1 MVDECGYLS
10 WDYLAHYC
18 FTQSLSRG
26 VKLSQAMGNIGDLS
40 SIVEEISKLKTDTEH
55 LQWIA
60 PNYSRALAAAKRLLQ
75 HLLSVFDQSVT
86 TQNNF
91 LPLSLLSSSIFLP
104 FLLFASANVG
114 ISSMTN
120 KAQVSRNPSKLGSF
134 MYVIFL
140 SMQHILF
147 HTSVPS
153 SFMWPYVQFCPKK
166 LLSRAMQV
174 A

>member
-1 MVDECGYLS
+1 LNDQSVAERARGIASTVMNTMQWWMSVGYLS

-75 HLLSVFDQSVT
+75 H
-86 TQNNF
+86 
-91 LPLSLLSSSIFLP
+91 
-104 FLLFASANVG
+104 
-114 ISSMTN
+114 
-120 KAQVSRNPSKLGSF
+120 
-134 MYVIFL
+134 
-140 SMQHILF
+140 
-147 HTSVPS
+147 
-153 SFMWPYVQFCPKK
+153 
-166 LLSRAMQV
+166 
-174 A
+174 